1 MDDQGR
7 LPEIL
12 LDPMPPMLKPD
23 ETQESSRV
31 IMETK
36 VIKNL
41 IASYFKIVKTS
52 MTDLVP
58 KAVMAFLVNDTKN
71 KA

>member
-1 MDDQGR
+1 
-7 LPEIL
+7 
-12 LDPMPPMLKPD
+12 MPPMLKPD

-58 KAVMAFLVNDTKN
+58 KAVMAFLVNDIKN

>member
-7 LPEIL
+7 LPEVL
-12 LDPMPPMLKPD
+12 LDEMPPMLKPD

-41 IASYFKIVKTS
+41 ISSYFKIVKTS

-58 KAVMAFLVNDTKN
+58 KAIMAFLVNDIKN

>member
-12 LDPMPPMLKPD
+12 LDPMPQKLKPD

-58 KAVMAFLVNDTKN
+58 KAVMAFLVNDIKN

>member
-1 MDDQGR
+1 M
-7 LPEIL
+7 PL
-12 LDPMPPMLKPD
+12 LLKPD

-41 IASYFKIVKTS
+41 IASYFRIVKIN
-52 MTDLVP
+52 MIDLVP
-58 KAVMAFLVNDTKN
+58 KAIMAFLVNDIKN